1 MNSKRPALAVM
12 ALAVL
17 AVGVASAPLAWA
29 DSAMTGE
36 GMVITA
42 VASEDSPL
50 ITVTGHTIKSD
61 DVLFSM
67 WSPTHNLVKVD
78 QVTPDHD
85 GSFATSLTIAGLTED
100 GLYTIVANQGSSNL
114 YELQVRVGVID
125 GMAVNTM
132 TTQSNFEKAVT
143 MTGLDLFEGGMI
155 TLAADAMEGS
165 DIIHISGLTDIT
177 NLPVVLTVTAPNGNV
192 VSVDQLDTQL
202 SGLFA
207 VDLPVGGP
215 LWSQDGNYAVTAW
228 QDMAGYET
236 TVMVGIRDGLVVPE
250 FGTIAALILAVAI
263 VSIVAVSARSRLS
276 IVPRF

>member
-1 MNSKRPALAVM
+1 MNSRRS
-12 ALAVL
+12 VL
-17 AVGVASAPLAWA
+17 ALVVLAALTVGVASAPLAWA

-50 ITVTGHTIKSD
+50 ISITGHTVKSD
-61 DVLFSM
+61 DVLFSV

-85 GSFATSLTIAGLTED
+85 GSFATSLSTAGLTED

-114 YELQVRVGVID
+114 YELQVQVGVID

-132 TTQSNFEKAVT
+132 ATQSNFEKAVT

-165 DIIHISGLTDIT
+165 DVIYISGLTDIT
-177 NLPVVLTVTAPNGNV
+177 NMPVVLTVTAPNGNV

-207 VDLPVGGP
+207 VDIPVGGP
-215 LWSQDGNYAVTAW
+215 LWSQDGDYAVTAQ

-236 TVMVGIRDGLVVPE
+236 TVTVEIRDGVVVPE
-250 FGTIAALILAVAI
+250 FGTIAALVLAVAI